1 MGSFIPR
8 NQELLG
14 WGLQL
19 EQRLMP
25 HVSLPRM
32 PCKGSILPQGRSVG
46 MLRGPL
52 SAGRSV

>member
-32 PCKGSILPQGRSVG
+32 PCKGCILPQGGSVG